1 MKRETI
7 KSLQRMADEE
17 NANNTQLGWHMN
29 WFDLLMYWL
38 ECGNMNM
45 KREFDSMSKRDTL
58 RVIDECIMH
67 IGNGAYDK
75 SDLMDLYKIAMT
87 SLEERI

>member
-1 MKRETI
+1 MRTTI

-17 NANNTQLGWHMN
+17 NANNTQLGWHMD

-38 ECGNMNM
+38 ECGYTNM
-45 KREFDSMSKRDTL
+45 KAEFDSMSKKDTL
-58 RVIDECIMH
+58 RVIDEAVMH
-67 IGNGAYDK
+67 IDNGAYDTR
-75 SDLMDLYKIAMT
+75 DLMVLYKIAMT